1 MFLTAALESIAL
13 QSDQAFTLY
22 VGDDASPHDLA
33 ALCAPFAQRL
43 RLNYVRFERN
53 LGQTDLVAHWTRC
66 IELSRE
72 PWVWLFSDDDVMDPE
87 CVGTLLD
94 RIAGCPADADL
105 FHFDVVQIDAD
116 GRDLRAA
123 PPFPE
128 EMSAMHFALARMER
142 RISSYAPDYVF
153 SRAAMQRVG
162 GFQAF
167 PVAWCSDDATWIK
180 LAHRGGIQAVRGPK
194 VRWRISSQNV
204 SSASSPHAKQK
215 LYAAVQFVQWLEQ
228 FMASHAPG
236 PGDPSAEQVLAAAR
250 NWLYS
255 QSHALKVGFWQH
267 RGIEHSWRLRHCM
280 PYGFLG
286 AMLRTAVWDRRLPVA
301 R

>member
-1 MFLTAALESIAL
+1 MDKLAIVIPAFKPTFLVAALESIAA
-13 QSDQAFTLY
+13 QTDRAFTVY
-22 VGDDASPHDLA
+22 VGDDASRHDLA

-72 PWVWLFSDDDVMDPE
+72 PWVWPFSDDDVMDPE

-94 RIAGCPADADL
+94 RIAGRPADADL

-167 PVAWCSDDATWIK
+167 PVAWCSDDANGIK
-180 LAHRGGIQAVRGPK
+180 LAHRGGDSGGKGPKGSLANIFAKRQFCQFASCQTKTLCGCSIRSVARTVHGQPCPRARRSVRGTG
-194 VRWRISSQNV
+194 SCGS
-204 SSASSPHAKQK
+204 
-215 LYAAVQFVQWLEQ
+215 
-228 FMASHAPG
+228 
-236 PGDPSAEQVLAAAR
+236 
-250 NWLYS
+250 
-255 QSHALKVGFWQH
+255 
-267 RGIEHSWRLRHCM
+267 
-280 PYGFLG
+280 
-286 AMLRTAVWDRRLPVA
+286 
-301 R
+301 